1 MRHDSEPPEIGDFG
15 FYFPYETVLLTV
27 TVLKASNFTAW
38 PEAGGVW
45 DQDSRIIRDV
55 LTYLALERRIEFE
68 QHEFDESKAPPGPS
82 EEFDFGR

>member
-1 MRHDSEPPEIGDFG
+1 M
-15 FYFPYETVLLTV
+15 LTV

-38 PEAGGVW
+38 PDAGGVW
-45 DQDSRIIRDV
+45 DQDSFVIRDV

-68 QHEFDESKAPPGPS
+68 QRELDEGAGPSGPS